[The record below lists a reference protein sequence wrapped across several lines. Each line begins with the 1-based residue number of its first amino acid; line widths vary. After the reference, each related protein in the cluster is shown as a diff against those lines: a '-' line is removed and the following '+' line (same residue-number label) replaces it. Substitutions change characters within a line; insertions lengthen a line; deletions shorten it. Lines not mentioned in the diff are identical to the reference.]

1 LKSDDIIKYH
11 DSKTISVGMTLEEEF
26 NLDEPLFTIAEVA
39 EKLKVSDHTVR
50 SWIQKRWLRII
61 KVGRGVRIPS
71 SAITE
76 FVERSMRYQG

>member
-1 LKSDDIIKYH
+1 MVMVVMKP
-11 DSKTISVGMTLEEEF
+11 EEEF

-39 EKLKVSDHTVR
+39 DKLKVSDHTVR

>member
-1 LKSDDIIKYH
+1 MKP
-11 DSKTISVGMTLEEEF
+11 EEEF
-26 NLDEPLFTIAEVA
+26 DLAEPLFTIPEVA

-61 KVGRGVRIPS
+61 KVGRAVRIPA

-76 FVERSMRYQG
+76 FVERSMRY